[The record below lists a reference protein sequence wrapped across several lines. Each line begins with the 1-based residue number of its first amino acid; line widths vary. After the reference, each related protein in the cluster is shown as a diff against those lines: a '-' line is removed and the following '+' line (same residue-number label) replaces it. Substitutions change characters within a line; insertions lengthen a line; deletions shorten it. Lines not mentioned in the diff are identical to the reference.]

1 MKRPRPV
8 AASAEA
14 RTGAWKAAPPED
26 RGLTALQWAIRA
38 GFWARGLTYAIMG
51 GLALALALGA
61 GTFGEAPNQQG
72 ALSLIARAG
81 VGRVAL
87 VVVAV
92 SLLAYAIW
100 KFWQGIRGRGPEGGG
115 GTGLIDRLGNLGGGI
130 VYVGF
135 CLVAVRIL
143 VGSAGNA
150 SAQPRQATTGVLG
163 WPGGRVIVAVAG
175 LVLIAIS
182 LHQLYITIT
191 TEFAQDVKTAEMSR
205 REQRVFMFLGQV
217 GLPARAL
224 VFALVGYFLLRAAID
239 YDPRSAVGTD
249 GALAR
254 LYHEPLGPWLLGLVA
269 AGLLIFA
276 AFSALEGRYRR
287 L

>member
-1 MKRPRPV
+1 MAAV
-8 AASAEA
+8 APTGRGTAS
-14 RTGAWKAAPPED
+14 RGED
-26 RGLTALQWAIRA
+26 RGLTALEWLIRA

-51 GLALALALGA
+51 ALALALAVGA

-72 ALSLIARAG
+72 ALSLIARGA

-92 SLLAYAIW
+92 TLLAYAIW
-100 KFWQGIRGRGPEGGG
+100 KFWLGVRGRGPEGGG
-115 GTGLIDRLGNLGGGI
+115 GRGVIDRIGNLGGGV

-135 CLVAVRIL
+135 CLVAIRIL
-143 VGSAGNA
+143 AGSAGNA
-150 SAQPRQATTGVLG
+150 SAQPRQATSGALG
-163 WPGGRVIVAVAG
+163 WPGGRFIVGAAG
-175 LVLIAIS
+175 LVLIVIS
-182 LHQLYITIT
+182 LNQLYITIT
-191 TEFAQDVKTAEMSR
+191 TEFAQDTKTAEMSR
-205 REQRVFMFLGQV
+205 RERRLFMFLGQV
-217 GLPARAL
+217 GLPARAI

-239 YDPRSAVGTD
+239 FDSRSAVGTD

-269 AGLLIFA
+269 AGLLTFA
-276 AFSALEGRYRR
+276 AFSVLEGRYRR

>member
-1 MKRPRPV
+1 MRRRTAAV
-8 AASAEA
+8 APTGGGTAS
-14 RTGAWKAAPPED
+14 RGED
-26 RGLTALQWAIRA
+26 RGLTALEWMIRA

-72 ALSLIARAG
+72 ALSLIAQAG

-115 GTGLIDRLGNLGGGI
+115 GSGLIDRVGNLGGGV

-143 VGSAGNA
+143 LGSAGNA
-150 SAQPRQATTGVLG
+150 SAEPRQATTGVLG
-163 WPGGRVIVAVAG
+163 WTGGRFIVGAAG

-182 LHQLYITIT
+182 LHQLYMTIT
-191 TEFAQDVKTAEMSR
+191 TEFAQDTKTAEMSR
-205 REQRVFMFLGQV
+205 RERRLFMFLGQV

-239 YDPRSAVGTD
+239 FDPRSAVGTD

-276 AFSALEGRYRR
+276 AFSVLEGRYRR

>member
-1 MKRPRPV
+1 M
-8 AASAEA
+8 
-14 RTGAWKAAPPED
+14 GA
-26 RGLTALQWAIRA
+26 
-38 GFWARGLTYAIMG
+38 
-51 GLALALALGA
+51 LALALALGA

-81 VGRVAL
+81 IGRVAL
-87 VVVAV
+87 VVVAI

-115 GTGLIDRLGNLGGGI
+115 GRGVFDRVGNLAGGV

-143 VGSAGNA
+143 TGTAGNS
-150 SAQPRQATTGVLG
+150 SAQPRQAAAGVLG
-163 WPGGRVIVAVAG
+163 WTGGRAIVGAAG
-175 LVLIAIS
+175 VLFIAIS
-182 LHQLYITIT
+182 LHQLYMTIT
-191 TEFAQDVKTAEMSR
+191 TEFATQTKTAEMSR
-205 REQRVFMFLGQV
+205 RERRWFMFLGQV

-239 YDPRSAVGTD
+239 FDPRTAVGTD

-254 LYHEPLGPWLLGLVA
+254 LSHEPLGPWLLGLVA
-269 AGLLIFA
+269 AGLLVFA
-276 AFSALEGRYRR
+276 AFSVLEGRYRR

>member
-1 MKRPRPV
+1 MRGSRPL
-8 AASAEA
+8 AADPPSGWKSS
-14 RTGAWKAAPPED
+14 GAED
-26 RGLTALQWAIRA
+26 RGATAVEWLIRA
-38 GFWARGLTYAIMG
+38 GFWARGFTYAVIG

-72 ALSLIARAG
+72 ALSLLARAG
-81 VGRVAL
+81 VGRAAL

-115 GTGLIDRLGNLGGGI
+115 GRGFIDRLGNLGGGV

-135 CLVAVRIL
+135 FLVAVRTLI
-143 VGSAGNA
+143 GTAGNA
-150 SAQPRQATTGVLG
+150 SAQTRQATAGVLS
-163 WPGGRVIVAVAG
+163 WPGGRFIVGAAG
-175 LVLIAIS
+175 LVLIATS

-191 TEFAQDVKTAEMSR
+191 TEFAQETKTAEMSR
-205 REQRVFMFLGQV
+205 REQRVFMALGQV

-239 YDPRSAVGTD
+239 FDSRTAVGTD
-249 GALAR
+249 GALSR

-276 AFSALEGRYRR
+276 AFSILEGRYRR